1 MGGGLR
7 MFVVRH
13 EKRPIEDPTFHV
25 SLTEDGLR
33 DAADVVRSTLQ
44 SHGITKARIVLWRLF
59 HSCTTRAVFLVLD
72 FTQGFATEVLGSTR
86 VFFSPHGGGERWKQT
101 S

>member
-1 MGGGLR
+1 MGGELR

-33 DAADVVRSTLQ
+33 DAADVVRATLQ
-44 SHGITKARIVLWRLF
+44 SHGITKAR
-59 HSCTTRAVFLVLD
+59 T
-72 FTQGFATEVLGSTR
+72 VLGAPIICIIHYSKHEYEHFCARLHTTGT
-86 VFFSPHGGGERWKQT
+86 FKKKQP
-101 S
+101 